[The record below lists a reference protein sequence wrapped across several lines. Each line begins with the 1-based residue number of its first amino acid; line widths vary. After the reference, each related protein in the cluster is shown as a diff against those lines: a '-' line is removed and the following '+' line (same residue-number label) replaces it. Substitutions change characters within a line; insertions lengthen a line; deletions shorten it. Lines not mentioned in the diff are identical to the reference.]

1 MYYLIVFVAIIL
13 VLRLFNLLPKLS
25 NKFWRYVDYTIA
37 GIAFIL
43 FLVRIPP
50 FFSGIVLSAVTYYA
64 YRKGFFDKYLSL
76 IHI

>member
-50 FFSGIVLSAVTYYA
+50 FFFPGVVLSALLTT
-64 YRKGFFDKYLSL
+64 L
-76 IHI
+76 

>member
-1 MYYLIVFVAIIL
+1 MYYLIVFVAVIL

-43 FLVRIPP
+43 FADRER
-50 FFSGIVLSAVTYYA
+50 VLYMS
-64 YRKGFFDKYLSL
+64 
-76 IHI
+76 